1 MIIEQQINSNIEIN
15 KLEDL
20 VKLKALIEESNLKV
34 NLSEIARELG
44 CDRRT
49 VKKYIKGYEKVTKRN
64 RKSPIDDYY
73 SLIQELLNSET
84 RIFYYK
90 RVLWQYL
97 VDNHGLNV
105 KQSTF
110 RGYISR
116 HPEFNK
122 YFKNKR
128 KSAVS
133 NNSVLRFETSIG
145 EQAQLDWKETMK
157 IILSSG
163 EVVII
168 NIFVL
173 ILSYSRFRVYR
184 ISLDKTQEILFNFL
198 DDAFNTFGGV
208 PREILCDNMKTIMDT
223 PRTEYSKG
231 KINNKFSQFAQD
243 YGFKVRPCIAGKPNT
258 KAKVESPM
266 RLLDELYAYSG
277 HITYE
282 ELVLKV
288 KELNERINAK
298 CHTTTGKIPI
308 LHLKKEQ
315 DFLLPLPQK
324 QIRSLY
330 RIKTTTVKVNPQS
343 LICFKSNFYSVP
355 PEYIGSTL
363 KLQVY
368 DNKIHV
374 YNSTNLI
381 ALHDIST
388 QKLNY
393 TLKDYISL
401 SRLTFNSKY
410 IDINKLAK
418 DNLNKIGDI
427 YNE

>member
-1 MIIEQQINSNIEIN
+1 MIIKQEINSNIEIN

-49 VKKYIKGYEKVTKRN
+49 VKKYIRGYEKVATRN

-97 VDNHGLNV
+97 VDNHGLKV

-122 YFKNKR
+122 YFKNKH

-157 IILSSG
+157 IILSNG
-163 EVVII
+163 EVIII

-184 ISLDKTQEILFNFL
+184 ISLDKTQEILFSFL

-208 PREILCDNMKTIMDT
+208 PREILCDNMKTIMDA

-231 KINNKFSQFAQD
+231 KVNNKFSQFAND

-381 ALHDIST
+381 ALHDISN

-393 TLKDYISL
+393 TLKDYIAL
-401 SRLTFNSKY
+401 SGLTFNSKY
-410 IDINKLAK
+410 IDIDKLAK

>member
-1 MIIEQQINSNIEIN
+1 MIIKQEINSNIEIN

-34 NLSEIARELG
+34 NLSEIARDLG

-49 VKKYIKGYEKVTKRN
+49 VKKYIKGYKKVQKRN

-97 VDNHGLNV
+97 VDNHDLKV

-157 IILSSG
+157 ITLSNG
-163 EVVII
+163 EVIII

-184 ISLDKTQEILFNFL
+184 ISLDKTQEILFSFL

-208 PREILCDNMKTIMDT
+208 PREVLCDNMKTIMDT

-231 KINNKFSQFAQD
+231 KVNNKFSQFAQD
-243 YGFKVRPCIAGKPNT
+243 YGFKIRPCIAGKPNT

-315 DFLLPLPQK
+315 DSLLPLPQK

-381 ALHDIST
+381 ALHDISN

-393 TLKDYISL
+393 TLKDYIAL

>member
-73 SLIQELLNSET
+73 SLIQELLNSKT

-116 HPEFNK
+116 HSEFNK

-157 IILSSG
+157 IILSNG

-184 ISLDKTQEILFNFL
+184 ISLDKTQEILFSFL
-198 DDAFNTFGGV
+198 DDAFNTFEGV
-208 PREILCDNMKTIMDT
+208 PREILCDNMKTIMDS

-231 KINNKFSQFAQD
+231 KVNNKFSQFAQD

-343 LICFKSNFYSVP
+343 LICYKSNFYSVP

-374 YNSTNLI
+374 YSSTNLI

-401 SRLTFNSKY
+401 SGLTFNSKY

>member
-1 MIIEQQINSNIEIN
+1 MIIKQEINSNIEIN

-49 VKKYIKGYEKVTKRN
+49 VKKYIRGYEKVAKRN

-97 VDNHGLNV
+97 VDNHGLKV

-157 IILSSG
+157 IILSNG
-163 EVVII
+163 EVIII

-184 ISLDKTQEILFNFL
+184 ISLDKTQEILFSFL

-208 PREILCDNMKTIMDT
+208 PREILCDNMKTIMDA

-231 KINNKFSQFAQD
+231 KVNNKFSQFAHD

-282 ELVLKV
+282 ELILKV

-381 ALHDIST
+381 ALHDISN

-393 TLKDYISL
+393 TLKDYIAL
-401 SRLTFNSKY
+401 SGLTFNSKY

>member
-157 IILSSG
+157 IILSNG

-184 ISLDKTQEILFNFL
+184 ISLDKTQEILFSFL
-198 DDAFNTFGGV
+198 DDAFNTFEGV
-208 PREILCDNMKTIMDT
+208 PREILCDNMKTIMDS

-231 KINNKFSQFAQD
+231 KVNNKFSQFAQD

-343 LICFKSNFYSVP
+343 LICYKSNFYSVP

-401 SRLTFNSKY
+401 SGLTFNSKY

>member
-1 MIIEQQINSNIEIN
+1 MIIKHEIISNIEIN

-34 NLSEIARELG
+34 NVSQIARELD
-44 CDRRT
+44 CDPRT
-49 VKKYIKGYEKVTKRN
+49 VKKYINGYKKPSKRN
-64 RKSPIDDYY
+64 RKSPIDEYY
-73 SLIQELLNSET
+73 LLIKDLLKSET
-84 RIFYYK
+84 RVFYYK

-97 VDNHGLNV
+97 VDNHGL
-105 KQSTF
+105 KCRQSTF

-116 HPEFNK
+116 HPEFNI
-122 YFKNKR
+122 YFKTKR
-128 KSAVS
+128 KKAVS
-133 NNSVLRFETSIG
+133 ANSVLRFETEIG

-157 IILSSG
+157 IMLSNG
-163 EVVII
+163 EVITI

-173 ILSYSRFRVYR
+173 ILSYSRFRTYR
-184 ISLDKTQEILFNFL
+184 ISLDKTQDILFNFI

-208 PREILCDNMKTIMDT
+208 PNEILCDNMKTVMDEA
-223 PRTEYSKG
+223 RTEYFKG
-231 KINNKFSQFAQD
+231 KVNNKFSQFAQD
-243 YGFKVRPCIAGKPNT
+243 YGFKVRPCIAGRPNT
-258 KAKVESPM
+258 KAKVEAPM
-266 RLLDELYAYSG
+266 KLLDELYAYSG

-282 ELVLKV
+282 ELVIKV

-343 LICFKSNFYSVP
+343 LISFKSNFYSVP
-355 PEYIGSTL
+355 PEYIGDSL
-363 KLQVY
+363 KIQVY

-374 YNSTNLI
+374 YDNTNLI
-381 ALHDIST
+381 TLHDISN

-393 TLKDYISL
+393 SL
-401 SRLTFNSKY
+401 SNYTALSQLTFNNNY
-410 IDINKLAK
+410 VDIDKLAK
-418 DNLNKIGDI
+418 ENLKKIGDI
-427 YNE
+427 YND